1 MNYEEQCDRILS
13 VLDAIPMDGSISVLT
28 GRNGSGKS
36 LVRKQL
42 SFKAKKANG
51 TNVVHAS
58 MELRTGMHSGLG
70 GLGALLRD
78 TEWSATSFSTVSTI
92 QTAMRSV
99 HGGYLCL
106 DEIEIGLG
114 EETIIGLTDWLN
126 KNLREA
132 IKGTLGCLVITHS
145 RCVVEN
151 LSFDHWF
158 SLDGHATP
166 REWLDRKVVPT
177 DLEELR
183 KDDLGFFRFID
194 GRSEKKKAKKT

>member
-1 MNYEEQCDRILS
+1 MNYEEQCDRVRA
-13 VLDAIPMDGSISVLT
+13 VLKAIPMDGSISVMT

-42 SFKAKKANG
+42 SFKAKRANG

-58 MELRTGMHSGLG
+58 MELRTGIHSGLG

-78 TEWSATSFSTVSTI
+78 AEWSATSFSTVSTI
-92 QTAMRSV
+92 QTAMRSI
-99 HGGYLCL
+99 HGGYLCP

-114 EETIIGLTDWLN
+114 EETLAALVNWLN
-126 KNLREA
+126 GNLREA
-132 IKGTLGCLVITHS
+132 LKGTLGCLVITHN
-145 RCVVEN
+145 RGVVEN

-158 SLDGHATP
+158 SLDGYATP
-166 REWLDRKVVPT
+166 RDWLDRKIVPT

-183 KDDLGFFRFID
+183 KDDLGFFRFIED
-194 GRSEKKKAKKT
+194 NSEKKK